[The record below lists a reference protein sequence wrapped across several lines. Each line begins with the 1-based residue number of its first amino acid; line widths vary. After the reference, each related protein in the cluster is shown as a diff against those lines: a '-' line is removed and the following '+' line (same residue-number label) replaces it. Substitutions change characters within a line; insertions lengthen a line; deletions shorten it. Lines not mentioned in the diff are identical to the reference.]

1 VTTPNVSILMAVRNE
16 ARYLTAALRSLQ
28 RQSLTNWELVVI
40 DDGSTDATPQLLANA
55 AAGDDRIRVLQQ
67 PAHGLVTALTLGL
80 RHCRAGII
88 ARMDGDDIC
97 HPQRLQLQLDYLNH
111 HRAVDVVTCGIR
123 HFPGRLITNGMRAYE
138 DWLNSLH
145 GHDEIVRDLY
155 VEAPLVQPSVM
166 LRRSAL
172 DAAGGYQ
179 DNGWSEDYDLW
190 LRLAQNG
197 ARFARL
203 PQTLFFWRD
212 HAQRIT
218 RTSPG
223 CTLEAFR
230 ACRLHYLRRDYL
242 RDSKHITLWGAGS
255 EGKAWQRLLQEN
267 NIAVQR
273 WIEVDPRKI
282 GQTIHNAPVDP
293 HETLQPG
300 CGPML
305 ITIGVRAARA
315 LVRDYCAQRGLLE
328 GKDYVCVT

>member
-1 VTTPNVSILMAVRNE
+1 MAVRNE
-16 ARYLTAALRSLQ
+16 ERYLTAALRSLQ
-28 RQSLTNWELVVI
+28 RQTLSDWELVVI
-40 DDGSTDATPQLLANA
+40 DDGSTDATWRLLSSVAEF
-55 AAGDDRIRVLQQ
+55 DRRIRPLQQ

-80 RHCRAGII
+80 EHCRAPLI
-88 ARMDGDDIC
+88 ARMDGDDLC
-97 HPQRLQLQLDYLNH
+97 HPQRLQQQCEYLRH
-111 HRAVDVVTCGIR
+111 HSEVDVVTCGIR
-123 HFPGRLITNGMRAYE
+123 HFPARLITTGMRAYE
-138 DWLNSLH
+138 DWLNSLY
-145 GHDEIVRDLY
+145 GHDEILRDLY

-166 LRRSAL
+166 LRRRAL

-212 HAQRIT
+212 HPQRIT

-223 CTLEAFR
+223 CTLAAFR

-242 RDSKHITLWGAGS
+242 RSADRVTLWGAGT
-255 EGKAWQRLLQEN
+255 EGKAWQRLLKN
-267 NIAVQR
+267 NDIAVQR
-273 WIEVDPRKI
+273 WIEVDTRKI

-293 HETLQPG
+293 PETLKPG

-315 LVRDYCAQRGLLE
+315 LVRQHCAERGLIE
-328 GKDYVCVT
+328 GIDYVCVT